1 MKLKKKKTFF
11 SLLSVLIISCFFSVD
26 CQKRGSV
33 ADFPPLMSVVLK
45 PGPVS
50 QNDRIGYVDVTITLP
65 CEGAPSE
72 KSLLKMPLIYAN
84 VVSVARTMQ
93 NFEAS
98 DREGAVQMEV
108 EDDPEGRMIFFRRW
122 IPTRPVKGDLVI
134 HYRAPIEEDIPD
146 RTGPPFGLTTE
157 GRGFS
162 GAGNV
167 FIMTP
172 VESKKYQLEVVWN
185 LDELGSDTGACSSF
199 GDGDVKIAE
208 AGAADKL
215 MSAFFMAGPVNH
227 YPEEPTQ
234 DGFSSVWLSSPPFD
248 PVPLMEWT
256 EKLHSYFRDFFK
268 TDEKKPYRVFLRY
281 NPINPG
287 GGVGMYNSFVATF
300 DQNSK
305 GNFHLLLSHE
315 MFHTF
320 APTLEGRE
328 NGQKMLSSSQWFDE
342 GLAVFYQSQLPFRAG
357 MVESEVF
364 LKSLNRTAAR
374 YYTNPLNDTP
384 NEQIA
389 LKFWEDTRI
398 RVLPYDRGSMYMAV
412 LDSQIRKTS
421 AGMRSLDDILL
432 ALCERQRNGLT
443 NTTETWVDLLTEE
456 LGPTAKKEY
465 EAMLDGAL
473 MLPESDGFGPC
484 FKRITVKLRRFEL
497 GFDPSVMNEQPLI
510 IHGLIPGSAAE
521 QVGLRNGDEIVH
533 PVGLDGV
540 QGDQERTITL
550 KIRRNGEIFS
560 VTYLPRGEEVDA
572 YQWVRV
578 HGVPDE
584 ECYPWDE

>member
-1 MKLKKKKTFF
+1 MKLENKKTFF
-11 SLLSVLIISCFFSVD
+11 SLLSVLIIFCFFIVN
-26 CQKRGSV
+26 CHKKESV
-33 ADFPPLMSVVLK
+33 ADSPPLMSIVLE
-45 PGPVS
+45 PGPIG
-50 QNDRIGYVDVTITLP
+50 QDERIGHVDVTITLE
-65 CEGAPSE
+65 CEDALSGEA
-72 KSLLKMPLIYAN
+72 LFRMPLIYAN
-84 VVSVARTMQ
+84 IESVAKTMQ

-98 DREGAVQMEV
+98 DAEGAVQMEV
-108 EDDPEGRMIFFRRW
+108 EDDPGGSTIVFRRW
-122 IPTRPVKGDLVI
+122 IPTRLVKGDLIVQ
-134 HYRAPIEEDIPD
+134 YRAPIEEDIPD
-146 RTGPPFGLTTE
+146 RTGPPFGMSTE
-157 GRGFS
+157 GGGFS

-172 VESKKYQLEVVWN
+172 VESKKYQLEILWS
-185 LDELGSDTGACSSF
+185 LDELGPDAEGCSSF

-215 MSAFFMAGPVNH
+215 MSVFFMAGPVNH

-256 EKLHSYFRDFFK
+256 EKLHSYFRGFFK
-268 TDEKKPYRVFLRY
+268 TEVKKPYRVFLRY

-305 GNFHLLLSHE
+305 GDFHLLLSHE

-320 APTLEGRE
+320 APKLEE
-328 NGQKMLSSSQWFDE
+328 EEDDQKMLSSNQWFDE

-364 LKSLNRTAAR
+364 MKSLNRTAAR
-374 YYTNPLNDTP
+374 YYTNPLNNTP

-389 LKFWEDTRI
+389 LKFWDDTRV

-412 LDSQIRKTS
+412 LDSQIRKAS
-421 AGMRSLDDILL
+421 EGKRSLDDILL
-432 ALCERQRNGLT
+432 ALLERQRKELT
-443 NTTETWVDLLTEE
+443 NTTETWVDLLTKE
-456 LGPTAKKEY
+456 LGPSAKEGY
-465 EAMLDGAL
+465 EAMLEGQL
-473 MLPESDGFGPC
+473 ILPESDAFGPC
-484 FKRITVKLRRFEL
+484 FKRTTVKLRRFEL

-521 QVGLRNGDEIVH
+521 KAGLHNGDEIVH

-540 QGDQERTITL
+540 QGSQTRTITL
-550 KIRRNGEIFS
+550 KIRRDGEVFS

-572 YQWVRV
+572 YQWERV
-578 HGVPDE
+578 PGVPDK
-584 ECYPWDE
+584 ECYPWD